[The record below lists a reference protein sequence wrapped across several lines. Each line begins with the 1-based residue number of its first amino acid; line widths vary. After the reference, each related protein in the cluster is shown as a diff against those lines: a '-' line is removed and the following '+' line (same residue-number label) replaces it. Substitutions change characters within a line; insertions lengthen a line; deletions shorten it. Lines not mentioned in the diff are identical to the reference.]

1 MDAPNLSG
9 LSLRALAPRTPPRRA
24 GAPLGMEADEVV
36 VVPGC
41 GYDPT
46 EGGEG
51 IQAYFSDMLLDSDRN
66 ARYAEAIY
74 AAVQSFRA
82 REGRAPVV
90 LDAGCGTGL
99 LTLFAL
105 AAGAERAIAVDVNK
119 EHTDRILGRL
129 GAPFNSRCTPVHIGD
144 DNPFAGD
151 RVPAELRFDMLV
163 SEILGTFANSECES
177 YYLPQY
183 ATHMNVHASGNVYC
197 VPHRVFQTVRRIL
210 LPSVVQEEMD
220 REWDNEYMPTE
231 FVGWHYDMTPPKH
244 LAAPLLV
251 RTDDFS
257 AYPFRVEL
265 PSVDLQTGYYVA
277 EWEAELWPGAE
288 LKPLSNTWSWAYHHD
303 QDAHSQHARA
313 RAWGL
318 MLFYVYETSR
328 VNYGDPTS
336 AASLHST
343 MPPIV
348 SENGTSY
355 QVTVESKDEDE
366 RFDALRFAFPYTDE
380 AGDANYAAQED
391 LNVKMEALDAP
402 GAVYTG
408 DDRLEVYISM
418 KKIAAGLPQWVPLD
432 ALYRMTLGAI
442 LEGIEEANPNNQWLQ
457 TLDVIGVLPF
467 VVSPEK
473 STPNDVRVSIIPPRG
488 AAADPYRYLTVG
500 AGFHIEE

>member
-1 MDAPNLSG
+1 
-9 LSLRALAPRTPPRRA
+9 
-24 GAPLGMEADEVV
+24 
-36 VVPGC
+36 
-41 GYDPT
+41 
-46 EGGEG
+46 
-51 IQAYFSDMLLDSDRN
+51 
-66 ARYAEAIY
+66 
-74 AAVQSFRA
+74 
-82 REGRAPVV
+82 
-90 LDAGCGTGL
+90 
-99 LTLFAL
+99 
-105 AAGAERAIAVDVNK
+105 
-119 EHTDRILGRL
+119 
-129 GAPFNSRCTPVHIGD
+129 
-144 DNPFAGD
+144 
-151 RVPAELRFDMLV
+151 MLV
-163 SEILGTFANSECES
+163 SEILGTFANSVQS

-197 VPHRVFQTVRRIL
+197 VPHRVFQTVRRVL

-265 PSVDLQTGYYVA
+265 PKVDLQTGYYVA

-336 AASLHST
+336 AASLHSP
-343 MPPIV
+343 MPPMV

-380 AGDANYAAQED
+380 AGDVNYAAQED

-432 ALYRMTLGAI
+432 ALYRMTLGRFWKG
-442 LEGIEEANPNNQWLQ
+442 LRRPTQ
-457 TLDVIGVLPF
+457 TTCGCRR
-467 VVSPEK
+467 
-473 STPNDVRVSIIPPRG
+473 STS
-488 AAADPYRYLTVG
+488 
-500 AGFHIEE
+500 